1 MEVTSPA
8 ALAAAATAAVS
19 SIVLPTGFS
28 IQNGLPASAAAT
40 PISRCS
46 MLGAQIDTTSTWG
59 SASIVAIFLFIDAA
73 FLGFPVLSTMLN
85 GGAFPV
91 VALLLVAGLIAAGVG
106 LLQGRRWGWY
116 LAMVMIALSVVL
128 DLLRGNLLGLVI
140 DALIIFLL
148 TRPAI
153 RAKFGVR

>member
-1 MEVTSPA
+1 MA
-8 ALAAAATAAVS
+8 YD
-19 SIVLPTGFS
+19 
-28 IQNGLPASAAAT
+28 
-40 PISRCS
+40 
-46 MLGAQIDTTSTWG
+46 IDPDQSV
-59 SASIVAIFLFIDAA
+59 SIVAILLFIDAA

-91 VALLLVAGLIAAGVG
+91 VGLALVAGLIAAGVG

>member
-1 MEVTSPA
+1 MA
-8 ALAAAATAAVS
+8 YD
-19 SIVLPTGFS
+19 
-28 IQNGLPASAAAT
+28 
-40 PISRCS
+40 
-46 MLGAQIDTTSTWG
+46 IDPDQST
-59 SASIVAIFLFIDAA
+59 SIVAIFLFIDAA

-116 LAMVMIALSVVL
+116 LAVVMIALSVVL
-128 DLLRGNLLGLVI
+128 DLLRGSLLGLVI

>member
-1 MEVTSPA
+1 MA
-8 ALAAAATAAVS
+8 YD
-19 SIVLPTGFS
+19 
-28 IQNGLPASAAAT
+28 
-40 PISRCS
+40 
-46 MLGAQIDTTSTWG
+46 IDPDQSV
-59 SASIVAIFLFIDAA
+59 SIVAIFLFIDAA

-91 VALLLVAGLIAAGVG
+91 VGVAVVAGLIAAGVG

-116 LAMVMIALSVVL
+116 LAMVVVGLTVVL
-128 DLLRGNLLGLVI
+128 DLLRGNLLGLLI

-148 TRPAI
+148 TRPAT

>member
-1 MEVTSPA
+1 MA
-8 ALAAAATAAVS
+8 YD
-19 SIVLPTGFS
+19 
-28 IQNGLPASAAAT
+28 
-40 PISRCS
+40 
-46 MLGAQIDTTSTWG
+46 IDPDQST
-59 SASIVAIFLFIDAA
+59 SIVAIFLFIDAA

-91 VALLLVAGLIAAGVG
+91 VALVLVAGLIAAGVG

-116 LAMVMIALSVVL
+116 LAMVVIGLSTL
-128 DLLRGNLLGLVI
+128 RDLLTANLLGLLI

-148 TRPAI
+148 TRPAT

>member
-1 MEVTSPA
+1 MA
-8 ALAAAATAAVS
+8 YD
-19 SIVLPTGFS
+19 
-28 IQNGLPASAAAT
+28 
-40 PISRCS
+40 
-46 MLGAQIDTTSTWG
+46 IDPDQST
-59 SASIVAIFLFIDAA
+59 SIVAIFLFIDAA

-91 VALLLVAGLIAAGVG
+91 VALALIAGLIAAGVG

-116 LAMVMIALSVVL
+116 LAMVVVVLTVLL
-128 DLLRGNLLGLVI
+128 DLLRGNLLGLLI